1 MIQPLAYTR
10 GAVSQSLIWE
20 GENSRRIGSTSLNFF
35 GAQLLIIPPATIT
48 RLLIRWRNGDKA
60 ALDELTPQ
68 VYNELRRLAKYYLRQ
83 ERPDLTLQ
91 ASDLV
96 HEAYLRLVN
105 EKEID
110 WQNRAHFFGIAAVR
124 MRHILV
130 EHARSRQAAKRGGG
144 EYLLSLGKAD
154 RQAEDRDINLLAL
167 DDALQRLE
175 ALDPQKSRIV
185 ELRYFGGLTI
195 EETAE
200 ALRISPATVKRDWS
214 MARAWLRSEIS
225 NE

>member
-1 MIQPLAYTR
+1 M
-10 GAVSQSLIWE
+10 
-20 GENSRRIGSTSLNFF
+20 TS
-35 GAQLLIIPPATIT
+35 PVTIT
-48 RLLIRWRNGDKA
+48 QLLIRWRNGDKA
-60 ALDELTPQ
+60 ALDELAPL
-68 VYNELRRLAKYYLRQ
+68 VYSELRRLARYYLRA
-83 ERPDLTLQ
+83 ERPDHTLQ
-91 ASDLV
+91 PSDLV
-96 HEAYLRLVN
+96 HEAYLRLVD

-110 WQNRAHFFGIAAVR
+110 WQNRAHFFGVAAVR

-144 EYLLSLGKAD
+144 QYRLTLSEADRLPVKAD
-154 RQAEDRDINLLAL
+154 VNLLAL
-167 DDALQRLE
+167 GEALRRLE
-175 ALDPQKSRIV
+175 ALDPRKSRIV

-200 ALRISPATVKRDWS
+200 AMMISPATVKRDWS

>member
-1 MIQPLAYTR
+1 M
-10 GAVSQSLIWE
+10 
-20 GENSRRIGSTSLNFF
+20 TSPTTIT
-35 GAQLLIIPPATIT
+35 QLLIK
-48 RLLIRWRNGDKA
+48 WRDGDQA
-60 ALDELTPQ
+60 ALDELAPQ
-68 VYNELRRLAKYYLRQ
+68 VYGELRRLARHYLRQ
-83 ERPDLTLQ
+83 ERPGHTMQ
-91 ASDLV
+91 PSDLV
-96 HEAYLRLVN
+96 HEAYLRLVD

-144 EYLLSLGKAD
+144 EYRLSLSQAD
-154 RQAEDRDINLLAL
+154 LLAEKRDVNLLAL

-225 NE
+225 NESP

>member
-1 MIQPLAYTR
+1 MA
-10 GAVSQSLIWE
+10 
-20 GENSRRIGSTSLNFF
+20 
-35 GAQLLIIPPATIT
+35 PPATIT
-48 RLLIRWRNGDKA
+48 QLLVKWRDGDKA
-60 ALDELTPQ
+60 ALDELARQ
-68 VYNELRRLAKYYLRQ
+68 IYGELRGLARYYLRQ
-83 ERPDLTLQ
+83 ERPGHTLQ
-91 ASDLV
+91 PSDLV

-105 EKEID
+105 EKDID

-130 EHARSRQAAKRGGG
+130 EHARSRRSAKRGGG
-144 EYLLSLGKAD
+144 EYRLSLSKAD
-154 RQAEDRDINLLAL
+154 RQAEERDVNLLAL
-167 DDALQRLE
+167 GDALRRLE
-175 ALDPQKSRIV
+175 AFDPQKSRIV
-185 ELRYFGGLTI
+185 EMRYFAGLTI

>member
-1 MIQPLAYTR
+1 
-10 GAVSQSLIWE
+10 
-20 GENSRRIGSTSLNFF
+20 
-35 GAQLLIIPPATIT
+35 
-48 RLLIRWRNGDKA
+48 
-60 ALDELTPQ
+60 
-68 VYNELRRLAKYYLRQ
+68 LRA
-83 ERPDLTLQ
+83 ERSGHTLQ
-91 ASDLV
+91 PSDLV
-96 HEAYLRLVN
+96 HEAYLRLAN

-144 EYLLSLGKAD
+144 ECLLSLSKAD
-154 RQAEDRDINLLAL
+154 RQAEDYDVNLLAL
-167 DDALQRLE
+167 NDALQRLE

-200 ALRISPATVKRDWS
+200 AMKISPATVKRDWS

-225 NE
+225 DEKP

>member
-1 MIQPLAYTR
+1 MTP
-10 GAVSQSLIWE
+10 E
-20 GENSRRIGSTSLNFF
+20 
-35 GAQLLIIPPATIT
+35 ATIT
-48 RLLIRWRNGDKA
+48 ELLVKWRNGDQA
-60 ALDELTPQ
+60 ALDELASR
-68 VYNELRRLAKYYLRQ
+68 VYSELRRLARYYLRL
-83 ERPDLTLQ
+83 ERPDHTLQ

-96 HEAYLRLVN
+96 HQAYLRLVD
-105 EKEID
+105 EKDVD

-124 MRHILV
+124 MRHILI

-144 EYLLSLGKAD
+144 EYLLSLSKAD
-154 RQAEDRDINLLAL
+154 RHADDRDVNLLAL

-175 ALDPQKSRIV
+175 AMDPQKSRIV

-200 ALRISPATVKRDWS
+200 AMKISPATVKRDWS
-214 MARAWLRSEIS
+214 LARAWLRSEIT

>member
-1 MIQPLAYTR
+1 MTPQ
-10 GAVSQSLIWE
+10 
-20 GENSRRIGSTSLNFF
+20 
-35 GAQLLIIPPATIT
+35 ATIT
-48 RLLIRWRNGDKA
+48 QLLIRWRNGDQA

-68 VYNELRRLAKYYLRQ
+68 VYSELRRLARYYLRQ
-83 ERPDLTLQ
+83 ERSDHTLQ

-96 HEAYLRLVN
+96 HEAYLRLVD

-110 WQNRAHFFGIAAVR
+110 WQNRAHFFGIAAMR

-130 EHARSRQAAKRGGG
+130 EHARGRQAAKRGGRGGG

-154 RQAEDRDINLLAL
+154 RQAEDRDVNLLAL

-175 ALDPQKSRIV
+175 AMDPQKSRIV

-200 ALRISPATVKRDWS
+200 AIGISPATVKRDWS